1 MARAIKLIDAPI
13 GLFEVDG
20 ILVLKTEYSTRH
32 EDGTITPD
40 CYIIESGEYFWGG
53 VDSVEERNNLEVA
66 PVDMPTLTP
75 PNEPLTIEELR
86 GMDGQPV
93 YWPDDESWGIVSVD
107 DAGRWA
113 GIPFFRGRKNGVNF
127 EYDIVS
133 RGMEVYAYP
142 PAHID
147 REKWTAEWVDNDH
160 SEEMMC
166 KCSKCGYPVSYFW
179 GKTAFCPGCG
189 RAMTPEAWAE
199 LERRVFGEV

>member
-75 PNEPLTIEELR
+75 PNE
-86 GMDGQPV
+86 
-93 YWPDDESWGIVSVD
+93 WVSVYD
-107 DAGRWA
+107 RLPEPGERVLATDCGFV
-113 GIPFFRGRKNGVNF
+113 GEFYINKRGKWQRYNVNCS
-127 EYDIVS
+127 ELLMALDILYWMPLPKS
-133 RGMEVYAYP
+133 PKE
-142 PAHID
+142 D
-147 REKWTAEWVDNDH
+147 E
-160 SEEMMC
+160 
-166 KCSKCGYPVSYFW
+166 
-179 GKTAFCPGCG
+179 
-189 RAMTPEAWAE
+189 
-199 LERRVFGEV
+199 